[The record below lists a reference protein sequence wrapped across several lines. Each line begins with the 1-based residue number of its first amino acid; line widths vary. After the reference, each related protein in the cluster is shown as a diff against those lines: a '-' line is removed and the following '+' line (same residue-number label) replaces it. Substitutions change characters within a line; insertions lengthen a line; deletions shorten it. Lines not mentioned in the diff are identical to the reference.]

1 MIEEIDHLITTFLD
15 YLAKMQQGKKS
26 LTSKIQLDGIPLVMY
41 TEITGINLAVVH
53 AEGVWATDENTK
65 HDVILVYKGSGDFSP
80 TEEGIFDSYSIK
92 IDMFLCNIFKERVI
106 LIV

>member
-1 MIEEIDHLITTFLD
+1 MIEEMEHLNTTFLD
-15 YLAKMQQGKKS
+15 YLAKMQHVQKS
-26 LTSKIQLDGIPLVMY
+26 LTLKIQLDGILLVMY
-41 TEITGINLAVVH
+41 AQMTGINMAVVH

-80 TEEGIFDSYSIK
+80 TEEGKIDLYNFK
-92 IDMFLCNIFKERVI
+92 IDMFLGTIFLERVI